1 MLKIRTIRSFGFPI
15 LHVSGSLD
23 LTSFGKLLTEIAD
36 LVEQQPRLLGLDLG
50 EVTWADAAAVS
61 VVTTA
66 AEWLAEHGGQL
77 RLLDT
82 SPAFDQAIQV
92 NRRWLRP
99 HTRVEIHHQAA

>member
-1 MLKIRTIRSFGFPI
+1 MLKIRTIHSFGFPI

-23 LTSFGKLLTEIAD
+23 LTTFGKLLAEIAD
-36 LVEQQPRLLGLDLG
+36 LVEQQPRRLGLDLG
-50 EVTWADAAAVS
+50 EVSWADAAAVS
-61 VVTTA
+61 VVSTA

-82 SPAFDQAIQV
+82 SPAIDSAIQA

-99 HTRVEIHHQAA
+99 HTRVELQQQAA